1 MKGEFFRRLIGKS
14 VGHYI
19 LTPDIFRH
27 FCCQRCAN
35 SSLRNPLPSEL
46 LIVPFHCI
54 SWRGGRCFQVV
65 TSRKIRVHDVVS
77 DRWLNS
83 FCLPSICTCSMR
95 IFVFSV
101 LFAFMFVRQEF
112 PSDLTTHRARF
123 TKLEDFRVSPG
134 FLKTRHPRSFAALTQ
149 AARQPQFSAA
159 QSVRYDGML
168 AKSNKTL
175 PIRIS
180 PYPGQYMGQVE
191 HLLILEFFRVLV
203 STRLQNS
210 ILPAFDFW
218 SYTLHVSIVDLVRA
232 YLSAFKSQA
241 ATCGGS

>member
-14 VGHYI
+14 IGHYI

-95 IFVFSV
+95 IFVFFGAFRFHVRTPGVSV
-101 LFAFMFVRQEF
+101 GPHDTPSEVYKVRRL
-112 PSDLTTHRARF
+112 PRL
-123 TKLEDFRVSPG
+123 SPG
-134 FLKTRHPRSFAALTQ
+134 FLNTRHPRNFAALTQ

-180 PYPGQYMGQVE
+180 PYPGQYMRQVE
-191 HLLILEFFRVLV
+191 HFADPRI
-203 STRLQNS
+203 S
-210 ILPAFDFW
+210 
-218 SYTLHVSIVDLVRA
+218 
-232 YLSAFKSQA
+232 
-241 ATCGGS
+241 

>member
-54 SWRGGRCFQVV
+54 SWRGCRCFQVV

-112 PSDLTTHRARF
+112 PLDLTIHRARF
-123 TKLEDFRVSPG
+123 TKLEDFRG
-134 FLKTRHPRSFAALTQ
+134 FR
-149 AARQPQFSAA
+149 
-159 QSVRYDGML
+159 
-168 AKSNKTL
+168 
-175 PIRIS
+175 
-180 PYPGQYMGQVE
+180 
-191 HLLILEFFRVLV
+191 
-203 STRLQNS
+203 
-210 ILPAFDFW
+210 PAF
-218 SYTLHVSIVDLVRA
+218 
-232 YLSAFKSQA
+232 
-241 ATCGGS
+241 

>member
-1 MKGEFFRRLIGKS
+1 
-14 VGHYI
+14 
-19 LTPDIFRH
+19 
-27 FCCQRCAN
+27 
-35 SSLRNPLPSEL
+35 
-46 LIVPFHCI
+46 
-54 SWRGGRCFQVV
+54 
-65 TSRKIRVHDVVS
+65 
-77 DRWLNS
+77 
-83 FCLPSICTCSMR
+83 
-95 IFVFSV
+95 
-101 LFAFMFVRQEF
+101 
-112 PSDLTTHRARF
+112 
-123 TKLEDFRVSPG
+123 
-134 FLKTRHPRSFAALTQ
+134 
-149 AARQPQFSAA
+149 
-159 QSVRYDGML
+159 ML

-180 PYPGQYMGQVE
+180 PYPGQYTGQVE